1 MPLSASR
8 RSFITGLGAIFA
20 APAIVRV
27 SSLMPVKALLQP
39 TPEEIYNIGLGY
51 AITRQAISNSLYVSK
66 TWYDEPGEKLRH
78 TTIGIDHLFKP
89 VT

>member
-1 MPLSASR
+1 MALSPSR
-8 RSFITGLGAIFA
+8 RSFIVGLSALVA

-39 TPEEIYNIGLGY
+39 TPEEIYNILLGY
-51 AITRQAISNSLYVSK
+51 AITRQAISNPLYVSK